1 MRSEDDLVT
10 VRQVVHNHPR
20 PGDTKPSTRTAE
32 EKFKE
37 AVRATQLISS
47 ELADIEDDDEF
58 DEYLEFLLN
67 QWRNVRQRKRVRV
80 DDGTSN
86 VIAQVEEPCTQ
97 PSQAHSLW
105 SDDIGGVTMIG
116 TNDVVI
122 QQPVQ
127 LHASSQASLSSHPMS
142 SVPVELPAPTTQA
155 EDHVVGLHPE
165 AEPGEFCASPGFD
178 SPLQRGGGAL
188 DT

>member
-1 MRSEDDLVT
+1 MVSLLDWKCDCPFSAPMKMPCRHAMAYRKHNKIGTIIPLARIDVRWVRSEDDLVT
-10 VRQVVHNHPR
+10 VLQAVHNHPR

-47 ELADIEDDDEF
+47 KLADVEDDNEF
-58 DEYLEFLLN
+58 DEYLAFVLK
-67 QWRNVRQRKRVRV
+67 QWRNACQRKRVRV

-86 VIAQVEEPCTQ
+86 VIAQVEESCTQ

-105 SDDIGGVTMIG
+105 SDDIGGMTMIG

-122 QQPVQ
+122 QQLAQP
-127 LHASSQASLSSHPMS
+127 HASSKASLSSHPMS
-142 SVPVELPAPTTQA
+142 S
-155 EDHVVGLHPE
+155 
-165 AEPGEFCASPGFD
+165 
-178 SPLQRGGGAL
+178 
-188 DT
+188 